1 MASSKRERD
10 QGDGAEP
17 AGDASRL
24 LSRAAAGDE
33 KAASRLLP
41 LVYDELRRLAGGY
54 LRRERPGQTL
64 QATALVHEAY
74 MRLVKPGDQP
84 WTGRTHFLAIAAV
97 SMRQVLVDR
106 ARRRDAAKR
115 GGARQRITLDEG
127 LLPAPAPDAG
137 VDLVALDRA
146 LIGAGGARSAAGAH
160 RGAALLR
167 RSHRGRDGRG
177 DGFVARHREAA
188 LDAGAGLPE
197 EGAGRGR
204 RLR

>member
-10 QGDGAEP
+10 QGEGAEP
-17 AGDASRL
+17 AGEASRL

-146 LIGAGGARSAAGAH
+146 LTELAALDPQQARIVELQYFGGLTVEETAEVMDSSPATVKRHWTLARAFLKKALAAGA
-160 RGAALLR
+160 
-167 RSHRGRDGRG
+167 
-177 DGFVARHREAA
+177 V
-188 LDAGAGLPE
+188 
-197 EGAGRGR
+197 
-204 RLR
+204 

>member
-10 QGDGAEP
+10 QEDGAEP
-17 AGDASRL
+17 AGEASRL

-84 WTGRTHFLAIAAV
+84 WRAAHIPRLPPCRCGRCSWTGRGAV
-97 SMRQVLVDR
+97 MPSSVAR
-106 ARRRDAAKR
+106 AS
-115 GGARQRITLDEG
+115 TLDG
-127 LLPAPAPDAG
+127 LLPAPARRRRG
-137 VDLVALDRA
+137 LVALDRA
-146 LIGAGGARSAAGAH
+146 SRRHSIRS
-160 RGAALLR
+160 R
-167 RSHRGRDGRG
+167 RAS
-177 DGFVARHREAA
+177 
-188 LDAGAGLPE
+188 
-197 EGAGRGR
+197 
-204 RLR
+204 

>member
-1 MASSKRERD
+1 MTSTKRQPGTPE
-10 QGDGAEP
+10 GTEP
-17 AGDASRL
+17 AGEASRL

-41 LVYDELRRLAGGY
+41 LVYEELRRLAGGY

-106 ARRRDAAKR
+106 ARRRHAAKR
-115 GGARQRITLDEG
+115 GGVRQRITLDEG

-146 LIGAGGARSAAGAH
+146 LTQ
-160 RGAALLR
+160 L
-167 RSHRGRDGRG
+167 
-177 DGFVARHREAA
+177 AA
-188 LDAGAGLPE
+188 LDPQQARIVELRYFGGLTVE
-197 EGAGRGR
+197 ETADVMDSSPATVKRHWTLAR
-204 RLR
+204 AFLKKALAADAA

>member
-1 MASSKRERD
+1 MPRSEYVRELRLRD
-10 QGDGAEP
+10 TSARSPP
-17 AGDASRL
+17 A
-24 LSRAAAGDE
+24 
-33 KAASRLLP
+33 RLLP

-74 MRLVKPGDQP
+74 VRLVRPGDRP

-106 ARRRDAAKR
+106 ARRRHAAKR

-137 VDLVALDRA
+137 IDLVTLDRA
-146 LIGAGGARSAAGAH
+146 LTD
-160 RGAALLR
+160 L
-167 RSHRGRDGRG
+167 
-177 DGFVARHREAA
+177 AA
-188 LDAGAGLPE
+188 LDAQQARIVELRYFGGLTVE
-197 EGAGRGR
+197 ETAEVMNVSPATVKRHWTVARAFLKKALGSAAA
-204 RLR
+204 

>member
-1 MASSKRERD
+1 MTSSKRERD
-10 QGDGAEP
+10 TAVD
-17 AGDASRL
+17 AGPTGEASRL
-24 LSRAAAGDE
+24 LSRAAAGDD

-106 ARRRDAAKR
+106 ARRRNAIKR
-115 GGARQRITLDEG
+115 GGVRQRVTIDEG
-127 LLPAPAPDAG
+127 LLPSPSPDAG

-146 LIGAGGARSAAGAH
+146 LTE
-160 RGAALLR
+160 L
-167 RSHRGRDGRG
+167 
-177 DGFVARHREAA
+177 AA
-188 LDAGAGLPE
+188 LDAQQARIVELRYFGGLTVEETAEVMDSSPATVKRHWTLARAFLKKALAAGE
-197 EGAGRGR
+197 A
-204 RLR
+204 

>member
-1 MASSKRERD
+1 MTSSKREP
-10 QGDGAEP
+10 GASTGAEP
-17 AGDASRL
+17 AGAASRL

-127 LLPAPAPDAG
+127 LLPAPSPDAG

-146 LIGAGGARSAAGAH
+146 LTE
-160 RGAALLR
+160 L
-167 RSHRGRDGRG
+167 
-177 DGFVARHREAA
+177 AA
-188 LDAGAGLPE
+188 LDPQQARIVELRYFGGLTVE
-197 EGAGRGR
+197 ETAEVMDSSPATVKRHWTLAR
-204 RLR
+204 AFLKKALAADAV

>member
-1 MASSKRERD
+1 MTSSKRERD
-10 QGDGAEP
+10 TPADAAP
-17 AGDASRL
+17 AGEASRL
-24 LSRAAAGDE
+24 LSRAAAGDD

-106 ARRRDAAKR
+106 ARRRHAVKR
-115 GGARQRITLDEG
+115 GGVRQRITLDEG
-127 LLPAPAPDAG
+127 LLPAPTPDAG
-137 VDLVALDRA
+137 VDLVAIDRA
-146 LIGAGGARSAAGAH
+146 LTE
-160 RGAALLR
+160 L
-167 RSHRGRDGRG
+167 
-177 DGFVARHREAA
+177 AA
-188 LDAGAGLPE
+188 LDAQQARIVELRYFGGLTVEETAEVMNSSPATVKRHWTLARAFLKKALAAGA
-197 EGAGRGR
+197 A
-204 RLR
+204 

>member
-1 MASSKRERD
+1 MSSTARRS
-10 QGDGAEP
+10 GADP
-17 AGDASRL
+17 GAPSGPASRL
-24 LSRAAAGDE
+24 LARAAGGDE

-74 MRLVKPGDQP
+74 MRLARPGTEP

-106 ARRRDAAKR
+106 ARRRAAAKR

-127 LLPAPAPDAG
+127 VLAAHGPDSG

-146 LIGAGGARSAAGAH
+146 LVE
-160 RGAALLR
+160 L
-167 RSHRGRDGRG
+167 
-177 DGFVARHREAA
+177 AA
-188 LDAGAGLPE
+188 LDPLHSRIVELRYFGGLTVE
-197 EGAGRGR
+197 ETADVLNLSPATVKRHWTLARAFLKAALATGGSRT
-204 RLR
+204 